1 MNQGNMRYGTHLV
14 QPGYSVFKQQTVK
27 EELQCELNMH
37 VQYVACD
44 AGQGEINKAVRHDDS

>member
-1 MNQGNMRYGTHLV
+1 MRYGTHLV
-14 QPGYSVFKQQTVK
+14 QPGYSVFKQQMVK

-44 AGQGEINKAVRHDDS
+44 AGQSEINKAVRHDVS